1 MNKTI
6 QICAAAFVAASVLA
20 GPALAERL
28 LTGAEA
34 HALLSGQRFN
44 FFCVD
49 GTRGEATYAKSG
61 VATANYR
68 LPVSPNEGEMLTDQ
82 GRVRTEGE
90 NICIRW
96 RTLDGGSE
104 SCFRM
109 TERQPGRY
117 RIATD
122 DRMRWCDLTVRGV
135 SERAERN

>member
-1 MNKTI
+1 LKRSVQT
-6 QICAAAFVAASVLA
+6 CAAAFVVASIIAA
-20 GPALAERL
+20 PALADRI

-34 HALLSGQRFN
+34 QVLMSGQRFE

-68 LPVSPNEGEMLTDQ
+68 LPVSPNEGEMLSDQ
-82 GRVRTEGE
+82 GRVRADG
-90 NICIRW
+90 NNVCIRW
-96 RTLDGGSE
+96 NSLDGGSE
-104 SCFRM
+104 NCFHM
-109 TERQPGRY
+109 TERQPGKY

-122 DRMRWCDLTVRGV
+122 DKRRWCDLTVRGR